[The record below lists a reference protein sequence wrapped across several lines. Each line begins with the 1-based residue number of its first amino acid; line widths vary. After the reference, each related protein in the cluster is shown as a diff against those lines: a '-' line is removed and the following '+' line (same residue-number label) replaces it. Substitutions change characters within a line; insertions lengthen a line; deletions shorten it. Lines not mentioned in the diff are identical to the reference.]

1 MATIT
6 RAVALVLSLV
16 LIPAGATADTVR
28 LKTGGMIPQAQILS
42 EEGDTVMLRTPGSR
56 MGVPKSMIV
65 RIEKETSVFDT
76 YDKMRKNIKD
86 SDGPGLFKLAQW
98 CKDNGLREELH
109 GTLSKLIEA
118 DPNHFVARHLLGH
131 VRKGEGWEE
140 LPPLSIKVRM
150 VGEKEFK
157 EDVEQQLG
165 IIFQTR
171 RDFQL
176 LEEDGTSESQGPTPV
191 SFETK
196 VTTGKM
202 SEARFYKQFVRGATV
217 WAEMALSVQGGFLGR
232 TPTAISI
239 QGEVASGLPSGEHLA
254 VVDGFNRNHKK
265 IHDFLD
271 TIVEKRVASREPR
284 RSEKADKTE
293 KTGKGDKKK
302 SEKKSEK
309 KTDQKVEKPKTQSAS
324 TVL

>member
-1 MATIT
+1 MAINI
-6 RAVALVLSLV
+6 RRIAILLSPI

-65 RIEKETSVFDT
+65 RIEKEPSVFDT

-109 GTLSKLIEA
+109 GTLSKVIEA

-131 VRKGEGWEE
+131 VRKGESWEE

-176 LEEDGTSESQGPTPV
+176 LEDDGTSESPGPTPV

-196 VTTGKM
+196 VTTGKT

-232 TPTAISI
+232 TPTAISV
-239 QGEVASGLPSGEHLA
+239 QGEVSSGLPSGEHLA

-284 RSEKADKTE
+284 KSADKSE

-302 SEKKSEK
+302 AEK
-309 KTDQKVEKPKTQSAS
+309 KTDKKVEKSKTQSAT